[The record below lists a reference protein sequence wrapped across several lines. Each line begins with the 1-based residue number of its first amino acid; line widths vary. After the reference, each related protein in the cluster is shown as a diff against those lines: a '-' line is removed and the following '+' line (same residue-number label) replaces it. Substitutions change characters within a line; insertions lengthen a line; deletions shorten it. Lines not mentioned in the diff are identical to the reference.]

1 MVSPLPLYRLALHPD
16 IERPIGAV
24 KQMHRYAEALTASFH
39 PGWFPSRVATIG
51 FKQWRMQEWFR
62 AWPSGSAG
70 LGRSCSPAQLISPN
84 PQRSR
89 SSMGPSEIPT
99 APF

>member
-1 MVSPLPLYRLALHPD
+1 MVSSLPRYWLALHPD

-24 KQMHRYAEALTASFH
+24 KQMHRYADALTASFH

-70 LGRSCSPAQLISPN
+70 LGRSCSPAELISPN
-84 PQRSR
+84 PKRS
-89 SSMGPSEIPT
+89 
-99 APF
+99 APRWALPGFR